1 MTDEIG
7 TPLYTLFQAVGL
19 VMSIAIL
26 FFSLRGL
33 ASMPASEIVFQHL
46 MSSATSVLSSVM
58 SGVLSLV

>member
-7 TPLYTLFQAVGL
+7 TPLYALFQAVGL

-33 ASMPASEIVFQHL
+33 ASMPSSEIIFSALV
-46 MSSATSVLSSVM
+46 SSATNVLSSVV
-58 SGVLSLV
+58 SGVLALV